1 MIMWVT
7 VIDTVMEGAFI
18 VFEGIDGSGKST
30 LCNRIASELGSEGRE
45 VILTAEPTHEGIG
58 AFIRSGAAGDI
69 SQATEALLFVAD
81 RNDHTEAI
89 RRWVSEGRIVLCD
102 RYFASTVAYQSA
114 KLDGDGTDR
123 DWLLSI
129 NSRFTSGPDATILLD
144 IDPSESL
151 SRVGTRGEEVSKFEK
166 LDFLEQVRSNYLR
179 LAEEYGF
186 VKVDASADPDT
197 VFDTVMSV
205 IRKVI

>member
-1 MIMWVT
+1 MK
-7 VIDTVMEGAFI
+7 GAFI
-18 VFEGIDGSGKST
+18 VLEGVDGAGKST
-30 LCNRIASELGSEGRE
+30 VCRRVASQLESEGRK

-58 AFIRSGAAGDI
+58 AFIRSGSAGDI
-69 SQATEALLFVAD
+69 SQSTEALLFVAD
-81 RNDHTEAI
+81 RNDHTEKMME
-89 RRWVSEGRIVLCD
+89 WVSEGAVVLCD

-151 SRVGTRGEEVSKFEK
+151 RRVGVRGEGVSKFER

-179 LAEEYGF
+179 LAKEYGF
-186 VKVDASADPDT
+186 SVVDASEDPDT
-197 VFDTVMSV
+197 VFDMVMSV

>member
-1 MIMWVT
+1 
-7 VIDTVMEGAFI
+7 MEGAFI
-18 VFEGIDGSGKST
+18 VLEGVDGAGKST
-30 LCNRIASELGSEGRE
+30 VCERVASALESEGRK
-45 VILTAEPTHEGIG
+45 VISTAEPTHEGIG
-58 AFIRSGAAGDI
+58 AFIRSGSAGDI

-81 RNDHTEAI
+81 RNDHTERI
-89 RRWVSEGRIVLCD
+89 MDWVSEGAIVLCD
-102 RYFASTVAYQSA
+102 RYFASTVAYQSS

-129 NSRFTSGPDATILLD
+129 NSRFTSRPDATILLD
-144 IDPSESL
+144 IDPSDSL
-151 SRVGTRGEEVSKFEK
+151 RRVGVRGEEVSKFEK

-186 VKVDASADPDT
+186 TVVDASADPDT
-197 VFDTVMSV
+197 VFDKVMSV

>member
-1 MIMWVT
+1 ML
-7 VIDTVMEGAFI
+7 MEGTFI
-18 VFEGIDGSGKST
+18 VFEGVDGSGKST
-30 LCNRIASELGSEGRE
+30 VCRRVASQLESEGRK

-58 AFIRSGAAGDI
+58 AFIRSGSAGDI
-69 SQATEALLFVAD
+69 SQSTEALLFVAD
-81 RNDHTEAI
+81 RNDHTEKMME
-89 RRWVSEGRIVLCD
+89 WVSEGAVVLCD

-151 SRVGTRGEEVSKFEK
+151 RRVGVRGEGVSKFER

-179 LAEEYGF
+179 LAKEYGF
-186 VKVDASADPDT
+186 SVVDASEDPDT
-197 VFDTVMSV
+197 VFDMVMSV

>member
-89 RRWVSEGRIVLCD
+89 RRWVSEGMIVLCD

-144 IDPSESL
+144 IDPSEGL
-151 SRVGTRGEEVSKFEK
+151 SRVGTRGEGVSKFEK

>member
-30 LCNRIASELGSEGRE
+30 LCNRIASELGSEGRK

-58 AFIRSGAAGDI
+58 AFIRSGSAGDI

-81 RNDHTEAI
+81 RNDHSERI
-89 RRWVSEGRIVLCD
+89 GRWVSEGNIVLCD

-129 NSRFTSGPDATILLD
+129 NSRFTSRPDATVLLD

-151 SRVGTRGEEVSKFEK
+151 RRVGVRGEEVSKFEK

-179 LAEEYGF
+179 LAEECGF
-186 VKVDASADPDT
+186 AVVDASAGPDT
-197 VFDTVMSV
+197 VFDNVMSV

>member
-1 MIMWVT
+1 MIVA
-7 VIDTVMEGAFI
+7 IDQVMEGAFI
-18 VFEGIDGSGKST
+18 VFEGIDGAGKST
-30 LCNRIASELGSEGRE
+30 VCDRVKSELESEGKK

-69 SQATEALLFVAD
+69 SQTTEALLFVAD

>member
-1 MIMWVT
+1 
-7 VIDTVMEGAFI
+7 MEGAFI
-18 VFEGIDGSGKST
+18 VFEGIDGAGKST
-30 LCNRIASELGSEGRE
+30 VCDRVKSELESEGKK

-69 SQATEALLFVAD
+69 SQTTEALLFVAD

>member
-1 MIMWVT
+1 ML
-7 VIDTVMEGAFI
+7 MEGAFI
-18 VFEGIDGSGKST
+18 VFEGVDGSGKST
-30 LCNRIASELGSEGRE
+30 VCRRVASQLESEGRK

-58 AFIRSGAAGDI
+58 AFIRSGSAGDI
-69 SQATEALLFVAD
+69 SQSTEALLFVAD
-81 RNDHTEAI
+81 RNDHTEKMME
-89 RRWVSEGRIVLCD
+89 WVSEGAVVLCD

-151 SRVGTRGEEVSKFEK
+151 RRVGVRGEGVSKFER

-179 LAEEYGF
+179 LAKEYGF
-186 VKVDASADPDT
+186 SVVDASEDPDT
-197 VFDTVMSV
+197 VFDMVMSV